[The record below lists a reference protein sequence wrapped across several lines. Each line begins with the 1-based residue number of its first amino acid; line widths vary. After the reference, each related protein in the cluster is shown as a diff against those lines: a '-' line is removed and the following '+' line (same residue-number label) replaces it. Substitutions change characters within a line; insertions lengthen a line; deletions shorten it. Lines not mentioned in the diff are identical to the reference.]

1 MTVTNTVPKQN
12 QTAKKEIKVIEAITS
27 IYNLAGDIYNID
39 IINKTNKRSIE
50 EYFNIVN
57 NRKIKASI
65 NYSQALTKNLISEL
79 EKAEFEDEYKNVID
93 EMRQSLNHNNQLFKE
108 ILKKIEIE
116 YFSKIIINY
125 FKKNTINN
133 SNYRA
138 LLETIQKT
146 K

>member
-1 MTVTNTVPKQN
+1 MTVTNTVPKQD